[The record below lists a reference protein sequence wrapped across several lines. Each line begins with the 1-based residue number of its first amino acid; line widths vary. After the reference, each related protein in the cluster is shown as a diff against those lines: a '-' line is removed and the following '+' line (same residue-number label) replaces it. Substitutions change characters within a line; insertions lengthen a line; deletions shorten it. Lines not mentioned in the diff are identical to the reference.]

1 MKKRLLVVVA
11 IVVIAI
17 VSYPLWKN
25 AARRNKWFLI
35 ATNVAQDS
43 LRRWGLNSGQI
54 GQDAALK
61 WPESE
66 IPGHIRKVRAI
77 YDQYLHYAGWTPGS
91 VRGKRVIELGPGYTI
106 GVPLMFAADGADYVV
121 GLDKFVPLA
130 TGSDFGLLYS
140 RMRDTLTDA
149 QKAGFDRAIALQ
161 PAVVLKAEHATY
173 IDHKELADCIQQ
185 LGPASYDMIV
195 SNAVI
200 EEIYD
205 PMPSFKAQ
213 DAALRPGGVMVH
225 RIDLRDYGMFSKYG
239 FHPLEFLT
247 VPDWIYRRMVEGSG
261 QPDRRMVDY
270 YRDLGTKMGYQTEVW
285 VTKVLGTDKDLP
297 EPRRELRAGVDYQ
310 EQDRGL
316 VAEIR
321 PRLLERYRS
330 LSDADLLSASI
341 VFVGR
346 KPGGQK

>member
-54 GQDAALK
+54 G
-61 WPESE
+61 
-66 IPGHIRKVRAI
+66 KVRAI

-161 PAVVLKAEHATY
+161 PAVALKAAHAPY
-173 IDHKELADCIQQ
+173 ID
-185 LGPASYDMIV
+185 
-195 SNAVI
+195 
-200 EEIYD
+200 
-205 PMPSFKAQ
+205 
-213 DAALRPGGVMVH
+213 
-225 RIDLRDYGMFSKYG
+225 
-239 FHPLEFLT
+239 
-247 VPDWIYRRMVEGSG
+247 
-261 QPDRRMVDY
+261 
-270 YRDLGTKMGYQTEVW
+270 QT
-285 VTKVLGTDKDLP
+285 
-297 EPRRELRAGVDYQ
+297 
-310 EQDRGL
+310 
-316 VAEIR
+316 
-321 PRLLERYRS
+321 RS
-330 LSDADLLSASI
+330 E
-341 VFVGR
+341 
-346 KPGGQK
+346 K